1 MNSYIDVKFVNLIS
15 SQLQQF
21 KKKGDFL
28 WNFRCPYCGDS
39 QKSRTKARGFV
50 YRKKN
55 DLFYKCHNCGVG
67 TTLGN
72 LIKHIDFKIHKD
84 YIFERYKKGVK
95 TFNPYWNEKG
105 KPFKKEKSNLPSV
118 VISYPKIKNEP
129 EFKFN
134 VPVFRKKDIL
144 KNLKSISDLSSDHP
158 ARRFIQKRLIP
169 PESFSDLYL
178 CESFYKFTN
187 TLIPN
192 KFPSLDGDHPRL
204 LIPFRDEQGEIFAY
218 QGRSFGKEQPKYIT
232 IKLKDKAKIFGLDR
246 VTKDKHIYVV
256 EGPLDSLFLD
266 NCIAVAGS
274 SFDNPLMI
282 GGRFIEND
290 EITIIFDNEPRN
302 KEICREI
309 EKTITI
315 GRNVCLWPEY
325 NSHKDINDMIVS
337 GYTRHDIKNQI
348 KQFTFSGAAAKL
360 RFAIWRKTNG

>member
-1 MNSYIDVKFVNLIS
+1 MSSYIDVKFVNLIS

-55 DLFYKCHNCGVG
+55 DLFFKCHNCGVG

-72 LIKHIDFKIHKD
+72 LIKNIDFKIHKD

-95 TFNPYWNEKG
+95 TNNP
-105 KPFKKEKSNLPSV
+105 
-118 VISYPKIKNEP
+118 EP

-134 VPVFRKKDIL
+134 VPIFRKKDIL
-144 KNLKSISDLSSDHP
+144 KNLKSISDLSTDHP
-158 ARRFIQKRLIP
+158 ARKFVEKRLIP
-169 PESFSDLYL
+169 SESFSDLYL

-204 LIPFRDEQGEIFAY
+204 LIPFRDEEGEIFAY
-218 QGRSFGKEQPKYIT
+218 QGRAFGNEQPKYIT
-232 IKLKDKAKIFGLDR
+232 IKLKERDKIFGLNR
-246 VTKDKHIYVV
+246 VTKDKHIYMV

-266 NCIAVAGS
+266 NCIAMAGAT
-274 SFDNPLMI
+274 FDKPLMI
-282 GGRFIEND
+282 EGRLIEND
-290 EITIIFDNEPRN
+290 QLTVIFDNEPRN

-309 EKTITI
+309 KKIITT

-325 NSHKDINDMIVS
+325 NSHKDINDMIVA
-337 GYTRHDIKNQI
+337 GYTKHDIEDQI
-348 KQFTFSGAAAKL
+348 KQFTFSGVVAKL
-360 RFAIWRKTNG
+360 RFATWRKTNG